1 MITKIFILYK
11 EDVTMNIL
19 FIILLLNYSFSI
31 LIKVPSVGTI
41 L

>member
-1 MITKIFILYK
+1 MKIDTSIEVPYLMKYGIKMFFVFK
-11 EDVTMNIL
+11 A
-19 FIILLLNYSFSI
+19 YSFSI